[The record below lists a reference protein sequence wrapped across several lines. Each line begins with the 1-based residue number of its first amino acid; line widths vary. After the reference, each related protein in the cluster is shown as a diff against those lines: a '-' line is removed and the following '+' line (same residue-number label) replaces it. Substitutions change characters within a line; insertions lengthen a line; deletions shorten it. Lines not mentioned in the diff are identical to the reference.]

1 MYNHAPKDYTCPICL
16 AVQGIES
23 EETMIKQ
30 DDTVYRDDL
39 VMAAISSKFIK
50 NNPGHVIVFPMK
62 HYENIFD
69 LPEEEAN
76 RIMKVAKEIALA
88 MKKIRQCDGVVLQ
101 QNNEPAAGQ
110 HAFHYHMHVIPRFDG
125 DDFHEHSMHARV
137 SGPEERMPF
146 STALKEYFSQ

>member
-1 MYNHAPKDYTCPICL
+1 MYNHAPSDYKCPICL

-23 EETMIKQ
+23 EGTMMRQ
-30 DDTVYRDDL
+30 DDIVYRDDV
-39 VMAAISSKFIK
+39 VMAAISSKFFK

-76 RIMKVAKEIALA
+76 SIMKVAKEITLA
-88 MKKIRQCDGVVLQ
+88 MKEIRQCDGVVLQ

-125 DDFHEHSMHARV
+125 DDFFEHSMHAYV
-137 SGPEERMPF
+137 SDSDERKPF
-146 STALKEYFSQ
+146 SAALKEYFSS